1 MYKKLVHLKSKN
13 DTQRSSRRG
22 CCLGI
27 FGSKS
32 ERVDDYE
39 KKLEDVEGNMRS
51 ERSSVVGK
59 VNIIDCCHGYNY
71 SPLLWFIYID

>member
-13 DTQRSSRRG
+13 DTQQSSRRG

-27 FGSKS
+27 FGSKY

-51 ERSSVVGK
+51 ELSSVVGK
-59 VNIIDCCHGYNY
+59 VNIIDC
-71 SPLLWFIYID
+71 